1 MGIKTEEIRQILQY
15 GEHISLECKE
25 AKNAL
30 PKSVWE
36 TYSAFA
42 NTSGGLILLGVKE
55 ERMMDEAEH
64 RFCISGVFD
73 ADKLI
78 QDFWNTLNSEKVN
91 VNILVDSDIEELQV
105 DGETI
110 VSIKVP
116 QADYK
121 QKPVYINGNPI
132 KGTFKRRHEGDY
144 HCSEDEVK
152 AMLRD
157 ASDSGNDGGLLFGY
171 GMDDIDT
178 ESLKAYRIEY
188 ELRNPD
194 HIWNNLDNKEFL
206 RNLGGY
212 AVNRQTGEEALTL
225 AGLLMFGKGLP
236 IRERFDN
243 IHMDYIDETG
253 LTGERRWSD
262 RLTYDG
268 MWENNLYNFLKRVMP
283 KLVSDLKRPF
293 KLKGMNRDDDTAI
306 HKAIREAFVNLII
319 HSDYLITGV
328 LKIVKKDDG
337 FVFSNPGS
345 LKLPV
350 EMIYEGGN
358 SKARNPRIQTMLRM
372 IGLGDNIGSG
382 FPAILAAWGE
392 EQWRKPDL
400 SENMDLHQVELKLWM
415 ISLMPAE
422 CTEYLQSI
430 LGEDYTELTSE
441 EQIILCTAYLEKNV
455 SNKRMQAILN
465 MHPADVGKHLYRLV
479 HNGMLI
485 ANNRGRWTTYN
496 LNEEYETQSVQL
508 TLPELSSTETVLN
521 KTDQAIYLYIK
532 ENQLITAQQVIEITR
547 ITTTAGASVA
557 LNRLI
562 GMGLIKKSRK
572 GRHIYY
578 ELQEEKS

>member
-110 VSIKVP
+110 VSIEVP

-479 HNGMLI
+479 HNGMLL

-508 TLPELSSTETVLN
+508 TLPELLSTETVLN

>member
-562 GMGLIKKSRK
+562 GMGLIKKSRN

>member
-372 IGLGDNIGSG
+372 IGLGDTIGSG

>member
-508 TLPELSSTETVLN
+508 TLPEFSSTETVLN

-578 ELQEEKS
+578 ELQEDKS

>member
-212 AVNRQTGEEALTL
+212 TVNRQTGEEALTL

>member
-132 KGTFKRRHEGDY
+132 KGTFKRGHEGDY

-508 TLPELSSTETVLN
+508 TLPEFSSTETVLN

-578 ELQEEKS
+578 ELQEDKS

>member
-1 MGIKTEEIRQILQY
+1 MGIKTDEIRQILQY

-55 ERMMDEAEH
+55 ESMMDDAEH
-64 RFCISGVFD
+64 HFCISGVSD

-91 VNILVDSDIEELQV
+91 VNILVDSDIEELKV

-171 GMDDIDT
+171 GMDDID
-178 ESLKAYRIEY
+178 
-188 ELRNPD
+188 
-194 HIWNNLDNKEFL
+194 
-206 RNLGGY
+206 
-212 AVNRQTGEEALTL
+212 
-225 AGLLMFGKGLP
+225 
-236 IRERFDN
+236 
-243 IHMDYIDETG
+243 ETG
-253 LTGERRWSD
+253 LAGESRWSD

-293 KLKGMNRDDDTAI
+293 KLKGMSRDDDTAI

-328 LKIVKKDDG
+328 LKIVKKDGG
-337 FVFSNPGS
+337 FIFSNPGS

-532 ENQLITAQQVIEITR
+532 ENQFITAQQVIEITR
-547 ITTTAGASVA
+547 ITTPAGASVA